1 MQVAKVSS
9 SVVLRSLHERKAL
22 PVFPAVITKLD
33 EVLAQAH
40 VNVDQVVAIVSADMV
55 IASGIMRAASSVRYG
70 MKPPKDLLDAV
81 SRLGFAEVRAVAFAV
96 SYTAGFMKPKH
107 IDIAIFWR
115 HAFASAVAAREL
127 ASWFLRMKQQRVCD
141 APTAF
146 LLGLSHEVGVLLL
159 DLFNPNEFE
168 QVLAGVAHEE
178 QSMLEQRALGTTHA
192 IIGAALLKQWGFADY
207 MAMAV
212 AAHHFPARLQPEL
225 QPLADVVL
233 FAEYIAAKL
242 GFTNGVYTATSVGM
256 QDLVSA
262 RVRVY
267 DISEAT
273 LITLSESVSEHL
285 QTEGWLELA
294 DSLQ

>member
-1 MQVAKVSS
+1 MQGAKVSS

-22 PVFPAVITKLD
+22 PVFPAVITRLD
-33 EVLAQAH
+33 EVLAQPH
-40 VNVDQVVAIVSADMV
+40 VNVDQVVAIVAADMV
-55 IASGIMRAASSVRYG
+55 IASRVLRAASSVRYG

-96 SYTAGFMKPKH
+96 SYTAGFMRPLH
-107 IDIAIFWR
+107 INSSTFWR

-127 ASWFLRMKQQRVCD
+127 ASWFVRIKQQRVCD

-159 DLFNPNEFE
+159 DLFSPTEFGQVFAAVE
-168 QVLAGVAHEE
+168 QEE
-178 QSMLEQRALGTTHA
+178 QSIVEQRLLGTTHA
-192 IIGAALLKQWGFADY
+192 IIGAALLKHWGFADH

-212 AAHHFPARLQPEL
+212 AAHHFPGRLQPDL

-233 FAEYIAAKL
+233 FAEVIAIRL
-242 GFTNGVYTATSVGM
+242 GYGNGVY
-256 QDLVSA
+256 Q
-262 RVRVY
+262 
-267 DISEAT
+267 
-273 LITLSESVSEHL
+273 TLSAVMQELVAHRCELYGITESDWINLSETIQDSLHN
-285 QTEGWLELA
+285 EGWLELA